1 MTARRPPTLR
11 DVAREA
17 GLGLSTV
24 SLALRNRGTVSA
36 ATCVRVQQIAQ
47 RLGYRANPLL
57 ASLAANRF
65 RPGRNRDAGL
75 TPLVSLCHSMG
86 DYDVDL
92 TLEPHVHARAAQ
104 LGYRIETIDLAKRR
118 DPLALGRQ
126 LYHRGVAGVI
136 LGQLYGLTALPP
148 LPWEAF
154 SVVSRGRQR
163 FPAPFSVV
171 RFEIFNALMELWE
184 RMRARGYRRIG
195 WAVLRHE
202 PEHPDDRARQ
212 AAALF
217 CIDHSAVRDRV
228 PLLRWP
234 LHPAGPLRANVCAWA
249 ERHRPDL
256 IVGFHPG
263 VMRYLQ
269 DVGWRFPGDAGFAS
283 LHVNPGQATASVAGL
298 VGDNSTLR
306 LHALELMDLQIRNH
320 LRGPQAQ
327 PSQLLI
333 PPQWVE
339 GHSVRPP
346 P

>member
-1 MTARRPPTLR
+1 MTVQRLPTLR

-36 ATCVRVQQIAQ
+36 ATCARVREIAH

-57 ASLAANRF
+57 ASLAAHRF
-65 RPGRNRDAGL
+65 RPGRHRQAGY
-75 TPLVSLCHSMG
+75 TPLVSLCHSLG
-86 DYDVDL
+86 NYEPDL
-92 TLEPHVHARAAQ
+92 ALEPAVLERAAQ
-104 LGYRIETIDLAKRR
+104 MGFRIEQIDLAKRR
-118 DPLALGRQ
+118 DPVALGRQ
-126 LYHRGVAGVI
+126 LYHRGVAGII

-154 SVVSRGRQR
+154 CVVSRGRQR
-163 FPAPFSVV
+163 FPAPFAVV
-171 RFEIFNALMELWE
+171 RYEIFNAIFDLWE

-212 AAALF
+212 AAALY
-217 CIDHSAVRDRV
+217 CIDHSAARDRV

-234 LHPAGPLRANVCAWA
+234 LHPEGPLRANVCAWA
-249 ERHRPDL
+249 ERYRPDL

-269 DVGWRFPGDAGFAS
+269 DGGWRFPEDAGFAG
-283 LHVNPGQATASVAGL
+283 LHVAPLQNPPVVAGIG
-298 VGDNSTLR
+298 GDNTTLR

-320 LRGPQAQ
+320 IRGPQAH
-327 PSQLLI
+327 PTQLLI
-333 PPQWVE
+333 PSRWFE
-339 GHSVRPP
+339 GPSVRPP